1 MTARKMK
8 GAKQEAKRAS
18 GMSRR
23 CAKCP
28 FKNKYDCC
36 PSEMHLMHCHEVFVE
51 AFVKG
56 AKWYRDQMEK
66 RNNESET
73 KWEDRKVME

>member
-1 MTARKMK
+1 MTAGKMK
-8 GAKQEAKRAS
+8 GATQAAKRAS

-23 CAKCP
+23 CAKCL

-36 PSEMHLMHCHEVFVE
+36 PSETHLMHCHEVFVE

-56 AKWYRDQMEK
+56 AKWYRDQLKNEIMKVRQNGKTEK
-66 RNNESET
+66 
-73 KWEDRKVME
+73 